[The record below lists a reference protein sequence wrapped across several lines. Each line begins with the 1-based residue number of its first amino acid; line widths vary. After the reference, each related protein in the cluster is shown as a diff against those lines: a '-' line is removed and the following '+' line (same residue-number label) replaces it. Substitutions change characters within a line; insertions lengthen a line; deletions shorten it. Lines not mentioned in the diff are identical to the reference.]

1 MAVSSPSQKSTSE
14 NLVRPVQIMISDTRC
29 YMQDISFS
37 GNMMS
42 STTSGSPAGTEEPTK
57 WTSTNTNTNTNTNT
71 KYKL

>member
-14 NLVRPVQIMISDTRC
+14 NLVRPVQIMISDKRC

-42 STTSGSPAGTEEPTK
+42 STTSGSPAGTEEPK
-57 WTSTNTNTNTNTNT
+57 WTSTMASCAA
-71 KYKL
+71 KLKEA